1 MPVQQHQSKGF
12 MFYILLTAVLCG
24 ALIMVI
30 EVMGSRVIGPFF
42 GVSLFVWTSLITVAL
57 VALALGYAVGGY
69 FSDRFGEPKYL
80 YIIICIAGTLTLL
93 VPVLQSPVLKLTVP
107 MGLRG
112 GAFASTFVLFGP
124 ALFLL
129 GWVSP
134 FLVKIAAYQMK
145 NLGRVVGGLY
155 ALSTIG
161 STIGTVLTGF
171 VLVAFFGVDRI
182 FLITGMLLITLSVGY
197 FLFFERRWWA
207 AIALL
212 LPFALYHP
220 SVFENKILADGTELS
235 KVYSSESYYGSLKVV
250 DSVSP
255 EKHSRYMMID
265 SMVQGGMDMNNGLS
279 IYMYNYYLQFIP
291 YMLNPGGDQCL
302 VIGLGIG
309 MVPRWYEEQGAVCDV
324 IDIDPDVITI
334 AQDYFNFKNKG
345 EAITEDGRYFIA
357 TTEKQ
362 YDYLIL
368 DVFNGDITPSHL
380 LSLEALQ
387 MQQKRLAPG
396 GVFAANLIGSLVENN
411 FMTAS
416 IIRTMEAVF
425 DQVEIYPI
433 FKIEETSG
441 IGNIIVV
448 AYQGEPRKF
457 QQTDRDIYTI
467 HPFFE
472 QKVKSNLGARYYF
485 PPGTK
490 TMLLTDNYNP
500 VDFYDH
506 WLRELIRQ
514 NILDTID
521 WDLLIG

>member
-12 MFYILLTAVLCG
+12 VFYIMLTAVLCG

-42 GVSLFVWTSLITVAL
+42 GVSLFVWTSLISVAL
-57 VALALGYAVGGY
+57 VALALGYAFGGY
-69 FSDRFGEPKYL
+69 LSDHLEEPKYL
-80 YIIICIAGTLTLL
+80 YAIICLAGALTIL
-93 VPVLQSPVLKLTVP
+93 VPVLQGPVLKVTVP
-107 MGLRG
+107 LGLRG
-112 GAFASTFVLFGP
+112 GAFASTLLLFGP

-129 GWVSP
+129 GCVSP
-134 FLVKIAAYQMK
+134 YLVKMAAYQMK

-155 ALSTIG
+155 AISTIG
-161 STIGTVLTGF
+161 STAGTVLTGF
-171 VLVAFFGVDRI
+171 VLVAFLGVDRI
-182 FLITGMLLITLSVGY
+182 FLITGVLLIVLSVGY
-197 FLFFERRWWA
+197 FLLFERRWWTIA
-207 AIALL
+207 ALL

-220 SVFENKILADGTELS
+220 STFEKKILADGTVLS
-235 KVYSSESYYGSLKVV
+235 KVYGSESYYGSIKVV
-250 DSVSP
+250 DSVTP

-279 IYMYNYYLQFIP
+279 IYMYNYYLQFLP
-291 YMLNPGGDQCL
+291 YMLHPEGKQCL

-309 MVPRWYEEQGAVCDV
+309 MVPRWYEEQGVQCDIV
-324 IDIDPDVITI
+324 DIDPDVITI

-345 EAITEDGRYFIA
+345 IAIAEDGRYFIA
-357 TTEKQ
+357 TTEKR

-380 LSLEALQ
+380 LSLEALRSQ
-387 MQQKRLAPG
+387 RLRLTPN
-396 GVFAANLIGSLVENN
+396 GVFAVNLIGSLIENN

-416 IIRTMEAVF
+416 IVRTMEEVF
-425 DQVEIYPI
+425 DQVEIYPV
-433 FKIEETSG
+433 FEVEGTSG
-441 IGNIIVV
+441 MGNIVVV

-457 QQTDRDIYTI
+457 QQTDRDIYTV

-472 QKVKSNLGARYYF
+472 QKVKANLGARYYF
-485 PPGTK
+485 PPDTK
-490 TMLLTDNYNP
+490 TIVLTDNYNP

-506 WLRELIRQ
+506 WLRELIRK
-514 NILDTID
+514 NILDTVD